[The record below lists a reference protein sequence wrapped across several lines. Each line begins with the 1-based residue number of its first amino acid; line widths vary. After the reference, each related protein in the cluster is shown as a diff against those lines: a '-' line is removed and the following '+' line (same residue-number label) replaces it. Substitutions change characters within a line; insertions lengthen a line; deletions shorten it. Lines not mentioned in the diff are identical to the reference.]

1 LITRRKRLR
10 TDEIPNTLP
19 RRVLNDQRDR
29 AWLIQMKSDRHG
41 RVGGRLGGVGEAG
54 GEKEDCEEWFH
65 EGSEVIGQR
74 AHQR

>member
-1 LITRRKRLR
+1 
-10 TDEIPNTLP
+10 
-19 RRVLNDQRDR
+19 
-29 AWLIQMKSDRHG
+29 MKSDRHG